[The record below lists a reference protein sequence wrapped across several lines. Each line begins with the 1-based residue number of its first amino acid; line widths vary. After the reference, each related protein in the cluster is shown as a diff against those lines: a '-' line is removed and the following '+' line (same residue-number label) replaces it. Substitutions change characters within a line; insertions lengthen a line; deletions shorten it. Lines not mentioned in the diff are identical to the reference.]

1 MKSQLLTFNEAME
14 FLKISKGTLNKLIHK
29 EDIPAYRVGNL
40 WRIDKEELIS
50 WTKKQ
55 QTKN

>member
-29 EDIPAYRVGNL
+29 GDIPAYRVGNL